1 MKNKSYKLSIS
12 DSMCLLII
20 DFLNP
25 VPILILSLTD
35 QNQSNLNHHDSFMT
49 QCATNLYDE
58 KTTAQVELKKDH
70 TLFFLVNCIPN
81 IAMRRVRMYDAGTNG
96 PVSRTV
102 AKNELRAAQTTTMAT
117 SHHRPLLPRNI
128 GTTLIV
134 GKKIQQSSLLPP
146 PDNIE
151 ASGTHG
157 LQLLSEQERVKLPS
171 PTVDECEPINLTV
184 WFHELR
190 TSEEDVLVDTAFLPG
205 ARVGDLFELEY
216 IPKHPGSLIRKLVF
230 KITPSSTISNSRF
243 QISLLS
249 TPLQKAL
256 DAAPR
261 STVRVT
267 KITDV
272 ESVALDSVEIII
284 KDINLSRDAM
294 WNFSSKLIGTSCYV
308 EKRLTF
314 LNNRSGLAKY
324 LFKNGKRTFSGYIT
338 EDTKIVFRSESA
350 KVFMM
355 IQLSEEMWNFEET
368 GEIIFHKL
376 VNSLFP
382 KIFKLWKDKNTH
394 HSISIILFTS
404 IDLTHI
410 PLLSFGMG
418 ERPKDRR
425 DFFRVVV
432 DQVSTFHWDKI
443 MHNLRL
449 EFSNFKRDVMMS
461 RKSDKYEIEGSLLPA
476 SKGNILEAVNLALST
491 VVDRFRTTDLK
502 HSLNHFVVISPGTGI
517 FDVDYDLFKDTST
530 RLQNCD
536 STLDFVCLS
545 QPPLHTV
552 PLFRYKQ
559 NGAVKYAVPN
569 WCDISYYKR
578 LKTTS
583 QWIPRCKIYE
593 LQMMGIMEIDK
604 NQVQIDRFRIPTNAK
619 SVEDVMEK
627 YDKEVFRSSAD
638 SKRLRRRESRLSQAS
653 HHSGKWLP
661 TGYLMPRKMDT
672 HAASN
677 QVPKTALSLIR
688 KPSKL
693 GLAEA
698 TPVVTGRTV
707 LETVANHATVLG
719 TVTKKS
725 ALDTSALSSL
735 YLINKNIDDKPGTSK
750 KESSL
755 ADFLTPA
762 VSNISMLSKI
772 EDFPQVI
779 VRPRSSMKEMRPRS
793 LSSKAKRDERIRVRK
808 ARVSKRKLSKKL
820 DQADPTAKLWD
831 VLENPSRSIATGL
844 VSTIELSKW
853 GDALP
858 PNTKRKL
865 VKWRSFQSPA
875 ALPVTTSLFPSLEQL
890 DNDYTVQNYSV
901 MLNFENYLE
910 LSSAIDLFREM
921 IQLRILLGFQICY
934 GKAVEIVESEK
945 FASGNKVDN
954 LLKYFPE
961 SREKIYGGKIYMLLD
976 DEIHRVYCDYEGLIS
991 IQLYRRVPKQ
1001 EVKEITL
1008 GKEQPSGNYP
1018 HLIRTRYVDE
1028 YVPQNLDFSH
1038 LQFKKYNWNQFDQY
1052 LAGYEDAMS
1061 DENKSFHHMKFVVMP
1076 AEIPKNAY
1084 FITNE
1089 KLSDEEI
1096 RVEGLRKL
1104 IAAIEK
1110 GKYRRSLKS
1119 KKKEEIFPEIEFYTG
1134 NLYDFLLEQ
1143 MKVSELNGLRTA
1155 LMVNEK
1161 VRFSKNIKLSLL
1173 AQELQDSEG
1182 GLNLVDRT
1190 WHFRTHMHCFLGSE
1204 FVSWL
1209 IENFEDIDSRD
1220 EATQYGQALM
1230 KKGLFKHV
1238 DNRHG
1243 LLDGYYFYEFEEEY
1257 FDKKRYEQMK
1267 SKPALWFS
1275 ALRKQDGGSKP
1286 ESKAG
1291 SLAESSDADV
1301 DGDSTKAKK
1310 LVKFTISR
1318 KIKYDMDPLKKSFR
1332 PEVVTIHYDRVHNTE
1347 HCYHVRLEWLNT
1359 NKKFIDDA
1367 INSWSRLCERH
1378 GLKLVE
1384 TPWKELCT
1392 ISKYNPF
1399 HSFIEIYLALDPWKD
1414 EEFLDSK
1421 FMAENK
1427 FFYHLY
1433 LLKQCNFLLDN
1444 RAAVFFQRDDIEI
1457 EYSWGQPTFKYA
1469 QFVHKSGS
1477 YIVELRDD
1485 GSFFLAPNNLH
1496 LVRLRSGSSGV
1507 NDMDKT
1513 TFVDSQKIMLQFR
1526 ASCRNTDFLK
1536 NLFRQAKE
1544 LWQKEYNDIIPN

>member
-1 MKNKSYKLSIS
+1 
-12 DSMCLLII
+12 
-20 DFLNP
+20 
-25 VPILILSLTD
+25 
-35 QNQSNLNHHDSFMT
+35 
-49 QCATNLYDE
+49 
-58 KTTAQVELKKDH
+58 
-70 TLFFLVNCIPN
+70 
-81 IAMRRVRMYDAGTNG
+81 MRSVRMYESGGTG

-102 AKNELRAAQTTTMAT
+102 AKNELRAAQTTTMST

-128 GTTLIV
+128 GTTLI
-134 GKKIQQSSLLPP
+134 QSPP
-146 PDNIE
+146 PR
-151 ASGTHG
+151 H
-157 LQLLSEQERVKLPS
+157 QPSENEDVPPLEYA
-171 PTVDECEPINLTV
+171 ECEPINLTV

-190 TSEEDVLVDTAFLPG
+190 TSEEDVLVDLSFLPG
-205 ARVGDLFELEY
+205 ARIGDLYELEY
-216 IPKHPGSLIRKLVF
+216 VPKHSGSSIRKLVF
-230 KITPSSTISNSRF
+230 KITPNSVVSNSRF

-256 DAAPR
+256 DISAR

-267 KITDV
+267 KIAEQ
-272 ESVALDSVEIII
+272 ESIVLDSIEIII

-294 WNFSSKLIGTSCYV
+294 WNFSSKLIGTCCYL

-314 LNNRSGLAKY
+314 LTNRSGLAKY
-324 LFKNGKRTFSGYIT
+324 LFKNGKRVFSGYIL

-382 KIFKLWKDKNTH
+382 RIFKLWRDKNTH

-449 EFSNFKRDVMMS
+449 EFANFKRDVMMA
-461 RKSDKYEIEGSLLPA
+461 RKANKYEIEGSLLPA

-517 FDVDYDLFKDTST
+517 FDVDYDLFKDTSK

-559 NGAVKYAVPN
+559 NGSVKYAVPN

-578 LKTTS
+578 LKKTS

-604 NQVQIDRFRIPTNAK
+604 NQIQIDRFRLPANAK

-627 YDKEVFRSSAD
+627 YDKDIFRSSFD
-638 SKRLRRRESRLSQAS
+638 SKRLKRRESKLSQNGGGRRFIDPDLLLPNNRTS
-653 HHSGKWLP
+653 SLSQIPSTSLLFIGKAN
-661 TGYLMPRKMDT
+661 T
-672 HAASN
+672 
-677 QVPKTALSLIR
+677 
-688 KPSKL
+688 KL
-693 GLAEA
+693 G
-698 TPVVTGRTV
+698 VTDVKPAVAV
-707 LETVANHATVLG
+707 LETVSNNASVLG

-725 ALDTSALSSL
+725 VLEASALSSL
-735 YLINKNIDDKPGTSK
+735 YLLNKNIEDKTLVSK
-750 KESSL
+750 KDNFL
-755 ADFLTPA
+755 AEILAPVMSTISEQSRGEGTATAATTAAVTLTPR
-762 VSNISMLSKI
+762 
-772 EDFPQVI
+772 Q
-779 VRPRSSMKEMRPRS
+779 SMKDARPKS
-793 LSSKAKRDERIRVRK
+793 LSSKPKRDERVRVRK
-808 ARVSKRKLSKKL
+808 ARMAKRKLQRKL

-831 VLENPSRSIATGL
+831 VLDNPSRSIETGL
-844 VSTIELSKW
+844 VSTIASSKW

-875 ALPVTTSLFPSLEQL
+875 ALPVTTSLFPALEQL
-890 DNDYTVQNYSV
+890 DNDYMVQNYSV
-901 MLNFENYLE
+901 MLNSENYLE
-910 LSSAIDLFREM
+910 LTSSVDLFREM

-934 GKAVEIVESEK
+934 GKAVETLESEK
-945 FASGNKVDN
+945 YASGNKVDN
-954 LLKYFPE
+954 LMKYFPE
-961 SREKIYGGKIYMLLD
+961 NREKVYGGKIYMLLD
-976 DEIHRVYCDYEGLIS
+976 DEIHRLYCDYEGLIS
-991 IQLYRRVPKQ
+991 IQLYRRVPKK
-1001 EVKEITL
+1001 EAKEITL
-1008 GKEQPSGNYP
+1008 GKKQFRGNYP

-1028 YVPQNLDFSH
+1028 YLPQNLDFSH

-1052 LAGYEDAMS
+1052 LAGYEDSMS

-1084 FITNE
+1084 FINNE
-1089 KLSDEEI
+1089 KLTDEEI

-1104 IAAIEK
+1104 IGAIEK
-1110 GKYRRSLKS
+1110 GKYSRSSSSKR
-1119 KKKEEIFPEIEFYTG
+1119 KKKEEIYPEIEFYTG
-1134 NLYDFLLEQ
+1134 NLYEYLLEQ
-1143 MKVSELNGLRTA
+1143 TKVSQLSGLRTA
-1155 LMVNEK
+1155 LMMNEK
-1161 VRFSKNIKLSLL
+1161 VRFSKSIKLSIL
-1173 AQELQDSEG
+1173 AQELQDTEG
-1182 GLNLVDRT
+1182 GLTLVDRT
-1190 WHFRTHMHCFLGSE
+1190 WHFKTHLHCFLGSE

-1209 IENFEDIDSRD
+1209 IENFEDIDNRD
-1220 EATQYGQALM
+1220 EAAQYGQSLM

-1257 FDKKRYEQMK
+1257 FDKKRYEQLK
-1267 SKPALWFS
+1267 ALSRSALWFQS
-1275 ALRKQDGGSKP
+1275 LRKQDGGGSKP
-1286 ESKAG
+1286 DSKAG
-1291 SLAESSDADV
+1291 SLIETTSDLDT
-1301 DGDSTKAKK
+1301 DGDSKK
-1310 LVKFTISR
+1310 PAIAKFTISR

-1367 INSWSRLCERH
+1367 INGWSRLCERH

-1392 ISKYNPF
+1392 ISQYNPF
-1399 HSFIEIYLALDPWKD
+1399 HSFVEIYLSLDPWKD
-1414 EEFLDSK
+1414 AEFLDSK
-1421 FMAENK
+1421 FLVENR

-1444 RAAVFFQRDDIEI
+1444 RAAVFFQRDDIKI

-1469 QFVHKSGS
+1469 QFIHKSGS
-1477 YIVELRDD
+1477 YIVELRHD

-1496 LVRLRSGSSGV
+1496 LVRLRSGSSGI
-1507 NDMDKT
+1507 NDIDKSM
-1513 TFVDSQKIMLQFR
+1513 FVDSQRIMLLFR
-1526 ASCRNTDFLK
+1526 ASCRNDDYLR
-1536 NLFRQAKE
+1536 NLFRQAKV
-1544 LWQKEYNDIIPN
+1544 LWQKEYDDIIPN